1 MIKMNFIIA
10 NSTGLHARP
19 AGELVKLC
27 KHFQSEMKIKSKD
40 ADADPKSIISVLSGG
55 FIKGT
60 EIEFTIEGED
70 EIDAA
75 TEIKKYMDSLIN

>member
-10 NSTGLHARP
+10 NNTGLHARP

-27 KHFQSEMKIKSKD
+27 KRFHSDMKIKSKD
-40 ADADPKSIISVLSGG
+40 ADANPKSIISVLSGG

-70 EIDAA
+70 EVVAA
-75 TEIKKYMDSLIN
+75 QEIKKYMDNLIS